1 MNNIKRFLLFLLIL
15 FLMPI
20 ITGQLPFPNN
30 EYESVHVPK
39 EQKLVYASTE
49 IAVPE
54 KKVLLVFTHSHEA
67 YKPILKASTG
77 MEKVEVYNDQ
87 LNIFSLSEVME
98 EYLTFQGIQ
107 PKTLPVDLMTEL
119 KNQKKTI
126 SHAYKVARP
135 FIADEI
141 ALQPYD
147 MILDVHRDSAGKK
160 VTTLTAGDVS
170 YAKIAF
176 VVGMEHANH
185 KSNLLYAEK
194 LHATLNSLV
203 PGISRKVMQK
213 EGEGVDGIYN
223 QDLAPQMVLVEIGGI
238 DNTEEEVTRTISVL
252 SEAVAKVLQES

>member
-1 MNNIKRFLLFLLIL
+1 MNNIKRLSLFLLIL

-49 IAVPE
+49 LSLPE

-67 YKPILKASTG
+67 YKPIVEASTG
-77 MEKVEVYNDQ
+77 MKEVYNEQ
-87 LNIFSLSEVME
+87 INIFSLRETME

-119 KNQKKTI
+119 KKQGKPM

-135 FIADEI
+135 FIADEV
-141 ALQPYD
+141 ALQQYD

-160 VTTLTAGDVS
+160 VTTLTAGDNS
-170 YAKIAF
+170 YAKVAF
-176 VVGMEHANH
+176 VVGMEHANY
-185 KSNLLYAEK
+185 KSNLAYAEK
-194 LHATLNSLV
+194 LHATLNGLV
-203 PGISRKVMQK
+203 PGISRKIIHK
-213 EGEGVDGIYN
+213 EGAGVDGIYN
-223 QDLAPQMVLVEIGGI
+223 QDLAPQTVLVELGGI
-238 DNTEEEVTRTISVL
+238 DNTEEEITSTIAVL

>member
-1 MNNIKRFLLFLLIL
+1 
-15 FLMPI
+15 MPI

-49 IAVPE
+49 LAVPE

-67 YKPILKASTG
+67 YKPIVEASTG
-77 MEKVEVYNDQ
+77 MQEVYNEQ
-87 LNIFSLSEVME
+87 LNIFSLREMME
-98 EYLTFQGIQ
+98 EYLSFQGLQ

-119 KNQKKTI
+119 KKQGKTI
-126 SHAYKVARP
+126 SSAYKVARP
-135 FIADEI
+135 FIADEV

-160 VTTLTAGDVS
+160 VTTLTAGDLS
-170 YAKIAF
+170 YAKVAF

-185 KSNLLYAEK
+185 KSNLAYSEK
-194 LHATLNSLV
+194 LHTVMNSII
-203 PGISRKVMQK
+203 PGISRGVMKK

-223 QDLAPQMVLVEIGGI
+223 QDLSPQMVLVEIGGI
-238 DNTEEEVTRTISVL
+238 DNTEEEVTRTLSVL

>member
-20 ITGQLPFPNN
+20 VTGQLPFPNN
-30 EYESVHVPK
+30 EYESVQVPK

-49 IAVPE
+49 LAIPE

-67 YKPILKASTG
+67 YKPIVEASTG
-77 MEKVEVYNDQ
+77 VKEVYNEQ
-87 LNIFSLSEVME
+87 LNIFSLSNVME
-98 EYLTFQGIQ
+98 EYLSFQGMQ

-119 KNQKKTI
+119 KKQGKTI

-147 MILDVHRDSAGKK
+147 LILDVHRDSAGKK
-160 VTTLTAGDVS
+160 TTTLTADNVS

-176 VVGMEHANH
+176 VVGMEHANY
-185 KSNLLYAEK
+185 KSNLAYAEK
-194 LHATLNSLV
+194 LHAALNGLM
-203 PGISRKVMQK
+203 PGISRKVIKK

-223 QDLAPQMVLVEIGGI
+223 QDLSPQMVLVEIGGI
-238 DNTEEEVTRTISVL
+238 DNTEEEITRTISVL

>member
-30 EYESVHVPK
+30 KYESVQVPK

-49 IAVPE
+49 LAVPE

-67 YKPILKASTG
+67 YKPIVEASTG
-77 MEKVEVYNDQ
+77 MKEVYNEQ
-87 LNIFSLSEVME
+87 LNIFSLSKVME
-98 EYLTFQGIQ
+98 EYLTFQGMQ

-119 KNQKKTI
+119 KNQGKTI

-160 VTTLTAGDVS
+160 TTTLTVGDTS
-170 YAKIAF
+170 YAKMAF
-176 VVGMEHANH
+176 VVGMEHANY
-185 KSNLLYAEK
+185 KSNLAYAEK
-194 LHATLNSLV
+194 LHATLNGLV
-203 PGISRKVMQK
+203 PGISRKVMKK

-223 QDLAPQMVLVEIGGI
+223 QDLSPQMVLVEIGGI